1 MQQQSDWLLVRIS
14 TLLEV
19 DIMLNG
25 VGLETVK
32 YQQLCDGEF
41 FCQATLLCCLAAEQA
56 AVACIFKDTASQY
69 FIQISQKC

>member
-1 MQQQSDWLLVRIS
+1 
-14 TLLEV
+14 
-19 DIMLNG
+19 MLNG